1 MRNIRHTIGNT
12 PIVKISEHLYGKLET
27 YNPAGSVKDRMVSY
41 VIQKAQQLWDNFENK
56 TLNVSKTVEEKK
68 EAGDDLKLK
77 DNPYGKVGEVYGE

>member
-1 MRNIRHTIGNT
+1 MDKKVIYLTTEEID
-12 PIVKISEHLYGKLET
+12 IVKKAIGQFLIMAKSEFIKT
-27 YNPAGSVKDRMVSY
+27 DKD

-68 EAGDDLKLK
+68 EAGDDLKFK